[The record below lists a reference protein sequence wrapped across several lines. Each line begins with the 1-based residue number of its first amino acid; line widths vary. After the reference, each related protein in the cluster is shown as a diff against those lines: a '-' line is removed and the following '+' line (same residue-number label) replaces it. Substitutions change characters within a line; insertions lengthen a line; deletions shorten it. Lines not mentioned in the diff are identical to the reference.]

1 MAILGMVMI
10 RSRPRRGPPR
20 VAGRGDRRLACSCL
34 ARPSADQGRTWSFAG
49 GLAMSADNPPLRDE
63 DIATSQG
70 GSTGPQSGDTIDGTD
85 RAGGD
90 ADRPDRADGVD
101 GVDGT
106 DVSDSGSGGDD
117 ADGSDADGTDV
128 SDSGR
133 GGDADGTDR

>member
-85 RAGGD
+85 RAGGA
-90 ADRPDRADGVD
+90 ADRPDRAEGVD

-106 DVSDSGSGGDD
+106 DVSDSGSGGD
-117 ADGSDADGTDV
+117 
-128 SDSGR
+128 
-133 GGDADGTDR
+133 ADGTDR